1 MKLARLWALRMLSCC
16 TEYRKTLNSMLNIGD
31 PFSNVAVCV
40 DGNLPELVV
49 FDIPKREGLLCQR
62 PGFGDVHVTFLRV

>member
-1 MKLARLWALRMLSCC
+1 
-16 TEYRKTLNSMLNIGD
+16 MLNIGD